1 MQVVGLDERED
12 DAQLVAARSHQAMT
26 VGGVLADLLPAQRCT
41 AGQCV
46 IVAKGGECGEHP
58 EHGLMSVKGAF
69 QPLWRKLPSIS
80 LEYYEE

>member
-1 MQVVGLDERED
+1 VVGWMS
-12 DAQLVAARSHQAMT
+12 ARTTRNWWQQGATKAMT

-58 EHGLMSVKGAF
+58 EHGLM
-69 QPLWRKLPSIS
+69 R
-80 LEYYEE
+80 